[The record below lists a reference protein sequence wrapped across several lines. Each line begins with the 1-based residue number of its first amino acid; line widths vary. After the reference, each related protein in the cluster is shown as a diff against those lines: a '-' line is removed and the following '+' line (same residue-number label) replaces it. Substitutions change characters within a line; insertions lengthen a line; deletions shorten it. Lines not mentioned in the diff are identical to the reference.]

1 MIEKIKSL
9 AERFR
14 YDDSEMPFLEH
25 LEEFRKTVIRAAIAI
40 VIGMA
45 ICAYFVPWL
54 TDVLREPAQQYIDSG
69 QIILQHP
76 EVTSGFKMWVTI
88 ALWGG
93 ILLSMPAL
101 MIIIGSFI
109 MPGIKESERKIVQRV
124 SGFAG
129 VLFIVGVLL
138 GYKVT
143 LPLAMKIMWGFTD
156 KLGGEAIWNYQK
168 FVGFTLQVLL
178 GFGVAFQLP
187 IVIILLG
194 KLGMLNAQQLKE
206 KRRHVIVGLF
216 ILSML
221 LTPPDIT
228 TQILMAVPLIL
239 LYEFCIWF
247 LYFTEGGKKAVP
259 AEETPEDPAPEDS
272 EKSEPETEASEE
284 AEPETKKDINDEE

>member
-1 MIEKIKSL
+1 MLQKLKL
-9 AERFR
+9 LQGRFR

-25 LEEFRKTVIRAAIAI
+25 LEAFRKMVIRSAIAI
-40 VIGMA
+40 IIGMTV
-45 ICAYFVPWL
+45 CAYFVPWL

-69 QIILQHP
+69 QIVLQHP
-76 EVTSGFKMWVTI
+76 EVTSGFKMWVTL

-93 ILLSMPAL
+93 ILISMPVL
-101 MIIIGSFI
+101 MVIIGSFI
-109 MPGIKESERKIVQRV
+109 MPGIRETERKIFQRV
-124 SGFAG
+124 AGFSGI
-129 VLFIVGVLL
+129 LFVVGVLL

-143 LPLAMKIMWGFTD
+143 LPLAMKVMWSFTD

-168 FVGFTLQVLL
+168 FIGFTLQVLL

-194 KLGMLNAQQLKE
+194 KLGILNSQLLKE

-216 ILSML
+216 VLSML

-228 TQILMAVPLIL
+228 TQVLMAVPLIL

-247 LYFTEGGKKAVP
+247 LYFTEGKKKDVQP
-259 AEETPEDPAPEDS
+259 EEPPDDPAKQASVDP
-272 EKSEPETEASEE
+272 EPEQTDDSNEE
-284 AEPETKKDINDEE
+284 

>member
-1 MIEKIKSL
+1 MTMLQKLKSL
-9 AERFR
+9 KGRFG

-25 LEEFRKTVIRAAIAI
+25 LEEFRKVVIRSAIAI
-40 VIGMA
+40 VIGMG

-69 QIILQHP
+69 QIVLQHP
-76 EVTSGFKMWVTI
+76 EVTSGFKMWVTL

-93 ILLSMPAL
+93 ILISMPAL
-101 MIIIGSFI
+101 MVIIGSFI
-109 MPGIKESERKIVQRV
+109 MPGIKITERKIFQRV
-124 SGFAG
+124 SGFSG
-129 VLFIVGVLL
+129 ILFIVGVLL

-156 KLGGEAIWNYQK
+156 TLGGEAIWNYQK
-168 FVGFTLQVLL
+168 FIGFTLQVLL

-194 KLGMLNAQQLKE
+194 KLGLLNSTQLQE

-216 ILSML
+216 VVSML

-228 TQILMAVPLIL
+228 TQVLMAVPLIL

-247 LYFTEGGKKAVP
+247 LYFTEGKNKDTQPVEPPDEP
-259 AEETPEDPAPEDS
+259 AEKESGDP
-272 EKSEPETEASEE
+272 EPEKTNDSNEE
-284 AEPETKKDINDEE
+284 

>member
-1 MIEKIKSL
+1 MLQKLKL
-9 AERFR
+9 LQGRFN

-25 LEEFRKTVIRAAIAI
+25 LEAFRKMVIRSAIAI
-40 VIGMA
+40 VTGMA

-69 QIILQHP
+69 QIVLQHP
-76 EVTSGFKMWVTI
+76 EVTSGFKMWVTL

-93 ILLSMPAL
+93 ILISMPAL

-109 MPGIKESERKIVQRV
+109 MPGIKKTERKIFQRV
-124 SGFAG
+124 SGFSG
-129 VLFIVGVLL
+129 VLFVVGVLL

-143 LPLAMKIMWGFTD
+143 LPLAMKIMWSFTD

-168 FVGFTLQVLL
+168 FIGFTLQVLL

-187 IVIILLG
+187 IVIILMG
-194 KLGMLNAQQLKE
+194 KLGILNSKQLKE

-228 TQILMAVPLIL
+228 TQVLMAVPLIL

-247 LYFTEGGKKAVP
+247 LYFTEGKQSGTHR
-259 AEETPEDPAPEDS
+259 EETPDDPAKKVSDDPEPD
-272 EKSEPETEASEE
+272 
-284 AEPETKKDINDEE
+284 ETKDSNEE

>member
-9 AERFR
+9 KNKFG

-25 LEEFRKTVIRAAIAI
+25 LEEFRKTVIRAAISI
-40 VIGMA
+40 VVGMVVCWA
-45 ICAYFVPWL
+45 FVPWM
-54 TDVLREPAQQYIDSG
+54 TEVLREPAQEYIDAG

-76 EVTSGFKMWVTI
+76 EVTSGFKMYLSLTF
-88 ALWGG
+88 WGG
-93 ILLSMPAL
+93 ILVSMPVL
-101 MIIIGSFI
+101 TIILGSFI
-109 MPGIKESERKIVQRV
+109 MPGIKDSERKIFRRV

-129 VLFIVGVLL
+129 VLFIIGVLL

-143 LPLAMKIMWGFTD
+143 LPLAMKVMWGFTG

-168 FVGFTLQVLL
+168 FIGFTLQVLL

-194 KLGMLNAQQLKE
+194 KLGLLTAKKLKE

-216 ILSML
+216 ILAML

-228 TQILMAVPLIL
+228 TQVLMAVPLIL

-247 LYFTEGGKKAVP
+247 LYFTEGEKKD
-259 AEETPEDPAPEDS
+259 EQPEG
-272 EKSEPETEASEE
+272 EPEEPATQEADG
-284 AEPETKKDINDEE
+284 AETAETKDSTEE